1 MEDSY
6 IAAKWE
12 NELEKEVKPLLKSQF
27 PYYEDIW
34 IHYDKRVG
42 AELDVGADQDASY
55 KDYETKPNIMFFI
68 PRKKDKGDKGKFDRF
83 VQSVIVKRQS

>member
-55 KDYETKPNIMFFI
+55 KD
-68 PRKKDKGDKGKFDRF
+68 
-83 VQSVIVKRQS
+83 